1 MQASIS
7 IANQIANIPIAL
19 DFCEELSDKWEINPK
34 VAIKLSLA
42 LDEILSNTI
51 NYGYTDDRE
60 HKIDINFSMFKDS
73 LSAEIIDDG
82 AEFNPLLQ
90 DAPDLDPDLE
100 NRKIGGLGIHLVKS
114 FADSLSYSREND
126 KNILLINISI

>member
-7 IANQIANIPIAL
+7 IVNQIANIPIAL
-19 DFCEELSDKWEINPK
+19 DFCEELSDKWDINPK

-51 NYGYTDDRE
+51 NYGYTDDGE
-60 HKIDINFSMFKDS
+60 HKIDINFSLIDDS
-73 LSAEIIDDG
+73 LSAEIIDDA

-90 DAPDLDPDLE
+90 DAPNLDSELE

-114 FADSLSYSREND
+114 FADSLSYSRDND
-126 KNILLINISI
+126 KNILLIKISF